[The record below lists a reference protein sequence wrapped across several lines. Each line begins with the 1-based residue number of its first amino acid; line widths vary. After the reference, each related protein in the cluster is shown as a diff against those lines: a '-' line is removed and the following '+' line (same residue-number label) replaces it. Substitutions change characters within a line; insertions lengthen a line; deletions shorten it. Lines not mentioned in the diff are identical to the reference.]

1 MSAPARSRPR
11 ARRQTPH
18 GARRPGRTSTTARVA
33 VAVPW
38 VLFAIVIIHFGGTV
52 FAIALVGLGLVSLH
66 ELYRML
72 QPVRPLT
79 LAGFAGAAGLI
90 LAAAYGDQ
98 FQIVLAAVLSVLVT
112 FLLALTRERRR
123 YVTLSIAATLLGV
136 FWIGLALAHAV
147 LLRDLDHGDG
157 LIVDVLIATFLGD
170 TGAYFG
176 GRAWGVHPLA
186 PEISPSKTVEGLISG
201 FVTATIAFFCA
212 GLYQDWLSGTE
223 ALAMGACVGAAAPL
237 GDLFES
243 MIKRDLTVKDT
254 GRFFGEH
261 GGALDRLD
269 AAFFTVVVGY
279 YVARVLL

>member
-1 MSAPARSRPR
+1 MSAPASGRRP
-11 ARRQTPH
+11 ARRR
-18 GARRPGRTSTTARVA
+18 GNSTTARVA

-38 VLFAIVIIHFGGTV
+38 VAFAIVIIHYGGTV
-52 FAIALVGLGLVSLH
+52 FALALVGLGFVCLH

-72 QPVRPLT
+72 RPVRPLT
-79 LAGFAGAAGLI
+79 LAGFVGSAGLV
-90 LAAAYGDQ
+90 LAAAYGGQ
-98 FQIVLAAVLSVLVT
+98 FQMVLMAAVAVLVT

-147 LLRDLDHGDG
+147 LLRDLPHGDG
-157 LIVDVLIATFLGD
+157 LIVDVLIATFIGD
-170 TGAYFG
+170 TAAYFG
-176 GRAWGVHPLA
+176 GRAWGAHPLA
-186 PEISPSKTVEGLISG
+186 PRISPTKTVEGLIVG
-201 FVTATIAFFCA
+201 FLAGTGSFFLA
-212 GLYQDWLSGTE
+212 GLYQDWLSGAD
-223 ALAMGACVGAAAPL
+223 ALAIGACVSAAAPL

-269 AAFFTVVVGY
+269 AALFTVVVGY
-279 YVARVLL
+279 YVARALM